1 MLGKGGDVMKITSI
15 INGVEQTESNGETM
29 EVRNPFTGE
38 LVAEM
43 QLADEAQM
51 EEAIENSVKAFNNT
65 MKMMPA
71 HERADILLRAAQL
84 LEDKKEDFAQVVAIE
99 AGKPIKHSRAE
110 IQRSIQVIRF
120 SSELSKHM
128 TGEVLPMDAA
138 LRGDQRMGM
147 VKRVPMGV
155 IGAITPFN
163 FPLNLSLHKIAPA
176 IAAGNTVIFKPAEKT
191 PVSAYMLTKL
201 FHEAGLPD
209 GVLNLVL
216 STGKVAGS
224 TLVPHK
230 NVPKITFT
238 GSLTVGK
245 IIRDTA
251 GFKKV
256 TMELGSNSPNIVF
269 EDAEIDDAV
278 ERLVNAAFG
287 YSGQVCVSAQRI
299 YVQEEVYD
307 EFLMKYKE
315 ATEQL
320 KIGDPLDE
328 ETDFGPMIDEDAAER
343 IQEWVEEAREQGATI
358 ETGGERKGT
367 IVYPTI
373 ITNVKKE
380 MKVVTEEAFAPIV
393 TVMPFRTEDEA
404 IENTN
409 DSIYGLQAGVF
420 TKDISRAY
428 RVADKLEMGGVWINE
443 ASVYRQD
450 NYPYG
455 GVKLS
460 GLGRE
465 GVKYAIEEMTEL
477 KFIGVR
483 L

>member
-1 MLGKGGDVMKITSI
+1 MKIASI
-15 INGVEQTESNGETM
+15 INGAESIDSSGETM
-29 EVRNPFTGE
+29 EVRNPYSDE

-43 QLADEAQM
+43 QLAGDMEM
-51 EEAIENSVKAFNNT
+51 EEAIENSLQTYHKT
-65 MKMMPA
+65 MKTMPA
-71 HERADILLRAAQL
+71 HERSDILRKASDL
-84 LEDKKEDFAQVVAIE
+84 LEEKQEEFAEIIAME

-110 IQRSIQVIRF
+110 IKRSIQVIRF

-138 LRGDQRMGM
+138 LRGDNRMGM

-191 PVSAYMLTKL
+191 PLSAYMLAKL
-201 FHEAGLPD
+201 FQEAGLPD
-209 GVLNLVL
+209 GALNLVL
-216 STGKVAGS
+216 STGKVAGAS
-224 TLVPHK
+224 LVPHK
-230 NVPKITFT
+230 DVPKITFT

-269 EDAEIDDAV
+269 EDADIDDAV

-299 YVQEEVYD
+299 YVQQGVYD
-307 EFLMKYKE
+307 EFLKKYKE
-315 ATEQL
+315 ATNNL
-320 KIGDPLDE
+320 KIGDPLEE
-328 ETDFGPMIDEDAAER
+328 ETDFGPMIDENAAKR
-343 IQEWVEEAREQGATI
+343 IQEWVEEARNEGATI

-367 IVYPTI
+367 IMYPTI
-373 ITNVKKE
+373 ITNVNKD
-380 MKVVTEEAFAPIV
+380 MKVVKEEAFAPIV
-393 TVMPFRTEDEA
+393 TVMPFETEEEA
-404 IENTN
+404 VENTN

-428 RVADKLEMGGVWINE
+428 RVADSLEMGGVWINE
-443 ASVYRQD
+443 SSVFRQD

-465 GVKYAIEEMTEL
+465 GVKYAMEEMTEL